1 MLGAPLLEGAGAL
14 RDLDELTVD
23 HFFLPVHREILE
35 AMRAVR
41 ARGVAVDVLTLGEEM
56 RTRDQIQ
63 RMEGGLTYLL
73 SLQSAAPLG
82 NLTHHVG
89 ILSDLAA
96 RRRLALAGAD
106 LAARAHRGD
115 DPGEIIEETR
125 SQLGRIA
132 SGRADVEIATVS
144 EIAAAETKPL
154 PPTISCGIGP
164 LDAQLG
170 GGLYG
175 ESIYVLPGPTGRGK
189 SALAI
194 QIASHVSTSTPV
206 VVISTELRARQLVA
220 RVVAPILGRPWLELW
235 RRLHLERDAIT
246 KALAGRRLVVVDGAV
261 RRDVAPR
268 QIADRVAQRMGERPL
283 LVVDYLQDL
292 TRRSGS
298 ALDDRRL
305 AVAAMSDEI
314 RQWALD
320 TGGTAVIVSSAA
332 RTWGDSNGGDRQIR
346 DYAHSAKESG
356 DVDADAAAII
366 AVDIEPCPAGGV
378 TSATLRVAKS
388 RYHTPGEVRLEYLGA
403 LGLFRVPAGPVL
415 TPLEREVI
423 AAIRKGA
430 NSRNAIA
437 KATGGKRATVLGAV
451 SALVGRGV
459 LTAGLELAEETL

>member
-1 MLGAPLLEGAGAL
+1 M
-14 RDLDELTVD
+14 
-23 HFFLPVHREILE
+23 
-35 AMRAVR
+35 
-41 ARGVAVDVLTLGEEM
+41 
-56 RTRDQIQ
+56 
-63 RMEGGLTYLL
+63 
-73 SLQSAAPLG
+73 
-82 NLTHHVG
+82 
-89 ILSDLAA
+89 
-96 RRRLALAGAD
+96 
-106 LAARAHRGD
+106 
-115 DPGEIIEETR
+115 
-125 SQLGRIA
+125 
-132 SGRADVEIATVS
+132 
-144 EIAAAETKPL
+144 
-154 PPTISCGIGP
+154 
-164 LDAQLG
+164 
-170 GGLYG
+170 
-175 ESIYVLPGPTGRGK
+175 LPGPTGRGK

-220 RVVAPILGRPWLELW
+220 RVVAPILGRPWLEPGGACTWNVTRSQRPLPGVAW
-235 RRLHLERDAIT
+235 SSSTARSVETWPQGRSPIASPSEWGSARCSSSTICKT
-246 KALAGRRLVVVDGAV
+246 SPAG
-261 RRDVAPR
+261 
-268 QIADRVAQRMGERPL
+268 ADR
-283 LVVDYLQDL
+283 
-292 TRRSGS
+292 RSTI
-298 ALDDRRL
+298 RRL